1 MSQGSSKSKDMMIE
15 TITIWQRQV
24 LMMADQ
30 TFFDG

>member
-1 MSQGSSKSKDMMIE
+1 MMIE